1 MDITL
6 ATIGKFKKTEPE
18 QEMALDYLE
27 RAQVIGRNLGL
38 NPIRL
43 HEIDTKNAAPNP
55 DKEAQIFL
63 DNIPKNAF
71 LIVLD
76 ENGQN
81 LGSIELSQKI
91 ASLRDIGTK
100 TLFFALGGADGHGLA
115 LKNRADF
122 QLSFGKLT
130 WPHKLCRVMAAEQI
144 YRAVS
149 IIAGTPYHR
158 E

>member
-1 MDITL
+1 MNITL
-6 ATIGKFKKTEPE
+6 SAIGKFKKSEPE
-18 QEMALDYLE
+18 QEMTLDYLA

-38 NPIRL
+38 SPIVL

-55 DKEAQIFL
+55 INEAQLFL
-63 DNIPKNAF
+63 DLIPSNAF
-71 LIVLD
+71 LIALD
-76 ENGQN
+76 ETGQN
-81 LGSIELSQKI
+81 LGSVELSEKI
-91 ASLRDIGTK
+91 AAKRDIGTK
-100 TLFFALGGADGHGLA
+100 SLFFALGGADGHGA
-115 LKNRADF
+115 MLKNRADF
-122 QLSFGKLT
+122 CLSFGKLT